1 MRIQQALLKL
11 RNPFIIRRAQI
22 PALEQAQKSDQ
33 ILVRSEHTQYTSQE
47 NNPQQD
53 LKKTNSTDPNLLATT
68 TLTLSRE
75 P

>member
-1 MRIQQALLKL
+1 M
-11 RNPFIIRRAQI
+11 AQI

-33 ILVRSEHTQYTSQE
+33 FLVRSEHTLYTSQE

-53 LKKTNSTDPNLLATT
+53 LKEKTNSTDPNLLATT